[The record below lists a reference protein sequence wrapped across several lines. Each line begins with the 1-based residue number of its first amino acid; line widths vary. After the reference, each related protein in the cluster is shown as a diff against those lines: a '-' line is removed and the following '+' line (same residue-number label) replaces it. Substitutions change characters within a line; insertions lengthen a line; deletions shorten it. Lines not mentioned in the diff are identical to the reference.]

1 MPTQLGVPVK
11 LLHECEGHKVS
22 VELTN
27 GEIYRGMMVDA
38 EDCMNMQLQQVVS
51 GTQNNTRAAER
62 EAERWQSWDARRSL
76 TRDSLCCCMR
86 GSASLVDWPPSA
98 SRCVAVL
105 VSILTAL
112 MR

>member
-11 LLHECEGHKVS
+11 LLHECEGHKIS

-51 GTQNNTRAAER
+51 RQNQAQRSGAEQSR
-62 EAERWQSWDARRSL
+62 E
-76 TRDSLCCCMR
+76 R
-86 GSASLVDWPPSA
+86 G
-98 SRCVAVL
+98 
-105 VSILTAL
+105 
-112 MR
+112 